1 MCFNEVFNRVQRRH
15 TWPFQVRAK
24 INPSLS
30 VAGGSYLAVLA
41 ADALALSWIMP
52 TPTPPTA
59 PASSPSSTSMGTLS
73 ISLCF
78 FDDFDILSSPVGLM
92 LLF

>member
-1 MCFNEVFNRVQRRH
+1 MTGNPRLAWDSYRRFVQGYAEV
-15 TWPFQVRAK
+15 
-24 INPSLS
+24 
-30 VAGGSYLAVLA
+30 VAGLPTTPFDVLA

-59 PASSPSSTSMGTLS
+59 PASSPSSMSMGTLS